1 MEAADRKKS
10 NKHVKFDIMQ
20 RWSMRLE
27 KRPAGEEEWHLL
39 RELESLGIEAK
50 RLSGL
55 NDRQELRNL
64 VENIKQTMYQEY
76 KTHYR
81 QH

>member
-1 MEAADRKKS
+1 M
-10 NKHVKFDIMQ
+10 
-20 RWSMRLE
+20 E
-27 KRPAGEEEWHLL
+27 KRPAGEEEWYLL
-39 RELESLGIEAK
+39 RELESLGIEA
-50 RLSGL
+50 RRMSEL

-76 KTHYR
+76 KTHYS